1 VKSYRPEGALQAV
14 VRRPMTESRQDPTA
28 TPLLSIVVPVYNDWK
43 PLEQC
48 LESLALQRDAPPFE
62 VVVVDDGSAEAVP
75 EYIHRSG
82 LKYPLTVVRQAH
94 AGIPAARNQGVRTA
108 KGNVFLFVDAD
119 CRLDPDC
126 LAALTSVIE
135 QSPHH
140 DCFQLRL
147 VGNCSTLVGRAE
159 HLRLLT
165 FQEHML
171 QPDGCIRYLNT
182 AGFSIRRERADIE
195 TGVFDPAAF
204 RAEDTLLLAK
214 LMQDGKLPLFVPA
227 AIVEHA
233 IPLSLMQCVRKDI
246 QSVSLEGR
254 AYGLIASKGVRIRIT
269 NRERLSLLR
278 SMWRAAA
285 EKSIG
290 RSAWFVL
297 AVRQSLQRVISFVYS
312 CLGIGSAAQL

>member
-1 VKSYRPEGALQAV
+1 
-14 VRRPMTESRQDPTA
+14 MTESRPDPSA
-28 TPLLSIVVPVYNDWK
+28 TPLFSIVIPVYNDWK
-43 PLEQC
+43 PLKQC
-48 LESLALQRDAPPFE
+48 LESLALQMNAPAFE
-62 VVVVDDGSAEAVP
+62 VVLVDDGSTEAVP
-75 EYIHRSG
+75 DGFRQSTP
-82 LKYPLTVVRQAH
+82 KYPLTLIQQAH
-94 AGIPAARNQGVRTA
+94 TGIPSARNKGIRAAQG
-108 KGNVFLFVDAD
+108 KVFLFVDAD
-119 CRLDPDC
+119 CRLHPDC
-126 LAALTSVIE
+126 LAALKSVIA
-135 QSPHH
+135 QSPQQ

-147 VGNCSTLVGRAE
+147 VGNCSSLVGRAE

-171 QPDGCIRYLNT
+171 QADGCIRYLNT
-182 AGFSIRRERADIE
+182 AGFAIRRERADIE
-195 TGVFDPAAF
+195 MGVFDPAAF

-227 AIVEHA
+227 AVVEHA

-269 NRERLSLLR
+269 NRERFSLLG

-285 EKSIG
+285 QKSIG

-297 AVRQSLQRVISFVYS
+297 VVRQSLQRVISLVYE
-312 CLGIGSAAQL
+312 CLGIGSAARL